1 MNWLL
6 STAMFIMIYTF
17 AGYCLQ
23 KNVQAAQL
31 FAKTVVRLAVLLLTD
46 GAQETATARWWGAAH
61 SCRPHA
67 EDGCGYS
74 GHQASAPSLVFV
86 SLMIGGDQCEVLDS
100 GHWSE
105 QVFLNLDGVK
115 NCSLLGRVA
124 LQHGAADVGRW
135 CGCGVPVPAELSA
148 LL

>member
-1 MNWLL
+1 MVAVHCNVYNDLHVCRILL
-6 STAMFIMIYTF
+6 AKI
-17 AGYCLQ
+17 
-23 KNVQAAQL
+23 VQAAQL

>member
-1 MNWLL
+1 
-6 STAMFIMIYTF
+6 MIYTF

-74 GHQASAPSLVFV
+74 GHQASEPSLVFV
-86 SLMIGGDQCEVLDS
+86 SLMIAGDQCEVLDS

>member
-6 STAMFIMIYTF
+6 PTAMFIMIYTF

-23 KNVQAAQL
+23 KNCARKKPWFVL
-31 FAKTVVRLAVLLLTD
+31 LLLLTD

-74 GHQASAPSLVFV
+74 GHQASDPSLVFV
-86 SLMIGGDQCEVLDS
+86 SLMIAGDQCEVLDS

>member
-1 MNWLL
+1 
-6 STAMFIMIYTF
+6 MFIMIYTF

-23 KNVQAAQL
+23 KIVQAAQL

-86 SLMIGGDQCEVLDS
+86 SLMIAGDQCEVLDS

>member
-1 MNWLL
+1 
-6 STAMFIMIYTF
+6 MFIMIYTF

-74 GHQASAPSLVFV
+74 GHQASEPSLVFV
-86 SLMIGGDQCEVLDS
+86 SLMIAGDQCEVLDS

>member
-1 MNWLL
+1 
-6 STAMFIMIYTF
+6 MIYTF
-17 AGYCLQ
+17 TGYCLQ

-31 FAKTVVRLAVLLLTD
+31 FSKTEVRLAVLLLTD

-86 SLMIGGDQCEVLDS
+86 SLMIAGDQCEVLDS

>member
-1 MNWLL
+1 
-6 STAMFIMIYTF
+6 MIYTF

-23 KNVQAAQL
+23 KIVQAAQL

-86 SLMIGGDQCEVLDS
+86 SLMIAGDQCEVLDS

>member
-1 MNWLL
+1 MCKPRN
-6 STAMFIMIYTF
+6 Y
-17 AGYCLQ
+17 LQ
-23 KNVQAAQL
+23 KPWCVL
-31 FAKTVVRLAVLLLTD
+31 LLLLTD

-74 GHQASAPSLVFV
+74 GHQASVPSLVFV
-86 SLMIGGDQCEVLDS
+86 SLMIAGDQCEVLDS

>member
-1 MNWLL
+1 MVAVHCNVYNDLHVYRILL
-6 STAMFIMIYTF
+6 AKI
-17 AGYCLQ
+17 
-23 KNVQAAQL
+23 VQAAQL

-86 SLMIGGDQCEVLDS
+86 SLMIAGDQCEVLDS